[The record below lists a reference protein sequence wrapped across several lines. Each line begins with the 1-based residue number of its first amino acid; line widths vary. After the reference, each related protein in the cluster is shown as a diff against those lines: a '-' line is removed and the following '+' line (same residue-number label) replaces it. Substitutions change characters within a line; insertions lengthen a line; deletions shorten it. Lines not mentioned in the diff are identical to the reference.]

1 MVGPY
6 RRGRMKRVTL
16 ASALTIAGVLS
27 AGAAAALVNTR
38 VLESA
43 AEKRRGAEVKKA
55 EAAERKKRK
64 AARKPPKGTK
74 SRKFWRR

>member
-43 AEKRRGAEVKKA
+43 GGVERLPSDPEALLGCGGGGHRRQSDEEPDGE
-55 EAAERKKRK
+55 
-64 AARKPPKGTK
+64 
-74 SRKFWRR
+74 